1 MRAFRKT
8 PGTPQDGRNWQ
19 NLCTALE
26 AQDDIAAPA
35 TGARHAFQRFADLL
49 QD

>member
-26 AQDDIAAPA
+26 TQDDIAALEA
-35 TGARHAFQRFADLL
+35 GARHAFQRFADLL
-49 QD
+49 EA